1 MRAVRSQ
8 YFDYSGWGHF
18 EVFCHVGQHVATMG
32 VKFGM
37 EKSTEAPSQI
47 LHPLVQKWGVGLP

>member
-1 MRAVRSQ
+1 MRSQ